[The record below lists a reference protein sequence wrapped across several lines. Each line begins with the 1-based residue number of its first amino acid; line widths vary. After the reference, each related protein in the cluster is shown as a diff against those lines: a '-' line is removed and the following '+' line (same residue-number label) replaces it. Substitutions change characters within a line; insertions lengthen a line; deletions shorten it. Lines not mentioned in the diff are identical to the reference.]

1 MALLDTHAVI
11 EEMIAAGVNK
21 KHAEIFT
28 KAISQGNDDL
38 VTNKDLRL
46 TESNLNSS
54 ISNIETEL
62 KWLKALVLLILG
74 LVASLWFK

>member
-11 EEMIAAGVNK
+11 GVK
-21 KHAEIFT
+21 KKQAEIIT

-46 TESNLNSS
+46 TESNLNPS